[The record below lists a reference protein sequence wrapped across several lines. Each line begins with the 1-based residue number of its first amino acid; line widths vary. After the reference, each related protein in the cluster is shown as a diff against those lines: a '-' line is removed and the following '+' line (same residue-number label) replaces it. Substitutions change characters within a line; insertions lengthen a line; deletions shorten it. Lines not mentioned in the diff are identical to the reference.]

1 MEFMIKRRKKVDM
14 LLSKTA
20 IVLLA
25 VMVIALIMANISLD
39 VSKKQRQEI
48 ITLQLDLAELK
59 QHSEAVQ
66 TDLEMEV
73 NELKG
78 LVAAGDVNF
87 RKLID
92 LLKQVPK

>member
-1 MEFMIKRRKKVDM
+1 M